1 MRSPLGRP
9 VLVALV
15 AALTFLGGAVGY
27 TLGRGRPPAAASADV
42 GFLQDMIAHHEQ
54 AVRMATTGD
63 AAATETSVRHFARE
77 VLIFQQYEIGLME
90 AYLKRWGHPRVST
103 RTTVMG
109 WMGHPTAPE
118 AMPGLATAA
127 QLREL
132 ETATGRTVDS
142 LFLKLMIEHHKGGVH
157 MADEAVKRVRDREVR
172 DLARRMRTN
181 QRNEIVEYER
191 AVTRLGL

>member
-27 TLGRGRPPAAASADV
+27 TLGRGRPPAASSADV

-63 AAATETSVRHFARE
+63 AAATEVSVRHFARE

-90 AYLKRWGHPRVST
+90 AYLKRWGHPRVSP

-109 WMGHPTAPE
+109 WMGHPTAPDT
-118 AMPGLATAA
+118 MPGLATAA

-132 ETATGRTVDS
+132 ETATGRTVDA

-181 QRNEIVEYER
+181 QRSEIVEYER